1 MKLYLLSSAHLLLD
15 NEVSRGNIYLCPHS
29 PGTPTLINFPISFLQ
44 KIQVQIIQFI
54 CIKNYLWQVSK
65 GVPPLIP
72 PPAVLILHKKDYLKM
87 QPIIFYFGT
96 GV

>member
-1 MKLYLLSSAHLLLD
+1 MKFQPLSSAHLLFY

-54 CIKNYLWQVSK
+54 CIKNYLRQVSK
-65 GVPPLIP
+65 KVRPLALPPSSSHI
-72 PPAVLILHKKDYLKM
+72 
-87 QPIIFYFGT
+87 T
-96 GV
+96 